1 MILKT
6 TKVNKLEWV
15 STYTPNLS
23 YISPKW
29 LKYGKVVYDITI
41 NKKGA

>member
-15 STYTPNLS
+15 STSTPNLS
-23 YISPKW
+23 YITPRSI
-29 LKYGKVVYDITI
+29 D
-41 NKKGA
+41 NKKLVYSVTSNDKEA